1 MIYELALTPGLF
13 SENDNIS
20 SLFSLQNLLNT
31 IVKDSHLIG
40 VVRKK
45 LWRPAV
51 YDAIASLEHPFREK
65 IGNLLNTLKDR
76 GRFISRQYQTNP
88 ENPPETDPE
97 WLNEFLLAHRE
108 NPFNAIVTL
117 LTSRE
122 NCDGLKDCVHE
133 LESILDAPMLQNYER
148 SKQVKREVSEFIKIL
163 KPLLLYS
170 RSILLIDPHI
180 DPTVQ
185 RYKRPITGIINEAFD
200 RGRYPSPAFFEI
212 HLKAKED
219 IPEQEKKIKEGFGP
233 LMNPGTQARV
243 VLWAEREIQETFHNR
258 FILTDLCGI
267 RVGQGLDEPKHGGPD
282 HDDWD
287 VMGETHRQE
296 IWRQFQKGSTT
307 FDQKH
312 EFYLTP
318 SL

>member
-20 SLFSLQNLLNT
+20 SLLSLHTLLDT
-31 IVKDSHLIG
+31 IVKANHLIG

-45 LWRPAV
+45 SWRPAV
-51 YDAIASLEHPFREK
+51 YEAIASLEDPFRER
-65 IGNLLNTLKDR
+65 IGKLLNIVKDR
-76 GRFISRQYQTNP
+76 GRIIPRQYQTNIGNLL
-88 ENPPETDPE
+88 ENDLS
-97 WLNEFLLAHRE
+97 WLHEFLLAHRE
-108 NPFNAIVTL
+108 NPFDAIVTS

-122 NCDGLKDCVHE
+122 NYDGSTNCVYDVK
-133 LESILDAPMLQNYER
+133 SILDAPMLQNYER

-307 FDQKH
+307 FDRKH

-318 SL
+318 P

>member
-1 MIYELALTPGLF
+1 MIYEFALTPGLF
-13 SENDNIS
+13 SQNENTS
-20 SLFSLQNLLNT
+20 CLVALQNLLFSLAISN
-31 IVKDSHLIG
+31 HLVG
-40 VVRKK
+40 VVRKR

-51 YDAIASLEHPFREK
+51 YEAIASLENPFREN
-65 IGNLLNTLKDR
+65 IGSLVSTLKDR
-76 GRFISRQYQTNP
+76 GRFIPRQYQTNP
-88 ENPPETDPE
+88 GNLLKTDPE
-97 WLNEFLLAHRE
+97 WLDEFLLAHGA

-117 LTSRE
+117 LTSRD
-122 NCDGLKDCVHE
+122 NCNGQTDCVYGV
-133 LESILDAPMLQNYER
+133 ESILDSPLLQNYER
-148 SKQVKREVSEFIKIL
+148 SKRVKRETSEFIKVL

-185 RYKRPITGIINEAFD
+185 RYKRPITGIINAAFD
-200 RGRYPSPAFFEI
+200 RGRYPAPAFFEI

-219 IPEQEKKIKEGFGP
+219 IPEQEKKIKEGFTP
-233 LMNPGTQARV
+233 LINPRTQARV

-258 FILTDLCGI
+258 FILTDFCGI
-267 RVGQGLDEPKHGGPD
+267 KVMQGLDEPKHGGTD
-282 HDDWD
+282 YDDWG

-312 EFYLTP
+312 EFYLSKP
-318 SL
+318 

>member
-20 SLFSLQNLLNT
+20 SLHSLDKLLCA
-31 IVKDSHLIG
+31 IVKDNHLIG

-45 LWRPAV
+45 FWRRAV
-51 YDAIASLEHPFREK
+51 YEAIASLENPFRK
-65 IGNLLNTLKDR
+65 NIGDLLNTLKDR
-76 GRFISRQYQTNP
+76 GRIIPRQYQTNIGNLL
-88 ENPPETDPE
+88 ENDLA
-97 WLNEFLLAHRE
+97 WLHEFLLAHKE
-108 NPFNAIVTL
+108 HPFNAIVTL

-122 NCDGLKDCVHE
+122 NCDEQKDCVYE
-133 LESILDAPMLQNYER
+133 VESILDAPMMHNYEH
-148 SKQVKREVSEFIKIL
+148 SKQVKRRASEFIKIL

-170 RSILLIDPHI
+170 RIILLIDPYI
-180 DPTVQ
+180 NPTVQ
-185 RYKRPITGIINEAFD
+185 RYKRSITGIINEAFD
-200 RGRYPSPAFFEI
+200 RGRYPAPSFFEI

-219 IPEQEKKIKEGFGP
+219 ISKQEKKIKEGFGP

-243 VLWAEREIQETFHNR
+243 VLWSEREIQETFHNR
-258 FILTDLCGI
+258 FILTNLCGI
-267 RVGQGLDEPKHGGPD
+267 KVSQGLDEPKHGGPD
-282 HDDWD
+282 HDDWG
-287 VMGETHRQE
+287 VMGETHRQK

-318 SL
+318 S

>member
-13 SENDNIS
+13 SQNDNVS
-20 SLFSLQNLLNT
+20 GLFALQNLLYT
-31 IVKDSHLIG
+31 LTRDRHLIG

-51 YDAIASLEHPFREK
+51 YAAVASLEKPFREK
-65 IGNLLNTLKDR
+65 IGSLLNTLKDR

-88 ENPPETDPE
+88 GDPLETDPE
-97 WLNEFLLAHRE
+97 WLNEFLLAHGV

-117 LTSRE
+117 LTSRD
-122 NCDGLKDCVHE
+122 NCDGPTDCVYGV
-133 LESILDAPMLQNYER
+133 ESILDSPLLKNYER
-148 SKQVKREVSEFIKIL
+148 SKRVKREPSEFIKVL

-185 RYKRPITGIINEAFD
+185 RYKRPITGIINAAFD
-200 RGRYPSPAFFEI
+200 RGRYPAPAFFEV
-212 HLKAKED
+212 HLKAKEN
-219 IPEQEKKIKEGFGP
+219 IPEQEKKIKEGFTP
-233 LMNPGTQARV
+233 LMNPRSQARV

-267 RVGQGLDEPKHGGPD
+267 KVGQGLDEPKHGGPD
-282 HDDWD
+282 YDDWG

-296 IWRQFQKGSTT
+296 IWRQFQNGSTT

-312 EFYLTP
+312 EFYLIKT
-318 SL
+318 